1 MPEQLEILQYFWKAL
16 VVGLL
21 VTLCASLLGVT
32 LVLRRFSMIGDGL
45 SHIGF
50 GALAVAAAFGWAPL
64 PVAIPAVIA
73 AAFLLLRGG
82 GEKLR
87 GDAAV
92 ALLSAGCLALGV
104 LVLTLSGGSNVD
116 LMSYMFGSL
125 LYAKSADVLLCL
137 ALSVVVL
144 TGFGLFYHRIFSVT
158 FDEPFARAT
167 GVRTSAYQLLTAI
180 LTAVTIVLGMRMMGT
195 LLISSLVIFPALIAM
210 RVCKSFFGVT
220 LTAAASAVACY
231 LIGFALTCFSPRG
244 LPTGA
249 TIVTVNLCAFGL
261 FACIGWARSRRKAH
275 CDPPHSGAVE
285 GGFKT

>member
-1 MPEQLEILQYFWKAL
+1 MPEQWEILQYFWKAL

-64 PVAIPAVIA
+64 PVAIPAVIV

-92 ALLSAGCLALGV
+92 GMLSAGCLAIGV

-116 LMSYMFGSL
+116 LMGYMFGSL
-125 LYAKSADVLLCL
+125 LYATTLDVLLCL
-137 ALSVVVL
+137 VLSAVVL
-144 TGFGLFYHRIFSVT
+144 AGFVLFYHRIFSVT

-167 GVRTSAYQLLTAI
+167 GVRTTLYQLLTAI
-180 LTAVTIVLGMRMMGT
+180 LTAVTIVLGMRMLGT

-220 LTAAASAVACY
+220 LTAAIAAVVCY
-231 LIGFALTCFSPRG
+231 LAGFSLACFSPQG
-244 LPTGA
+244 LPAGA
-249 TIVTVNLCAFGL
+249 SIVAVNLFAFGL
-261 FACIGWARSRRKAH
+261 FACIGWLRSRRRAH
-275 CDPPHSGAVE
+275 CDPPFAGE
-285 GGFKT
+285 GGAP

>member
-1 MPEQLEILQYFWKAL
+1 MLIQLAILQYFWKAL

-64 PVAIPAVIA
+64 PVAIPAVVA

-82 GEKLR
+82 GAKLR

-92 ALLSAGCLALGV
+92 GLLSAGCLAVGV

-125 LYAKSADVLLCL
+125 LYAKTADVLLCL
-137 ALSVVVL
+137 ALSAVVL
-144 TGFGLFYHRIFSVT
+144 AGFVFFYNHIFSVT
-158 FDEPFARAT
+158 FDEPFARAI
-167 GVRTSAYQLLTAI
+167 GVPTNLYQFLTAI

-195 LLISSLVIFPALIAM
+195 LLISSLVIFPALTAM
-210 RVCKSFFGVT
+210 RVCKSFLGVT
-220 LTAAASAVACY
+220 VTAAAAAVACY
-231 LIGFALTCFSPRG
+231 LIGFSLACFSPRG
-244 LPTGA
+244 LPAGA
-249 TIVTVNLCAFGL
+249 TIVAVNLCAFVL
-261 FACIGWARSRRKAH
+261 FVWLGWARGRRRAH
-275 CDPPHSGAVE
+275 P
-285 GGFKT
+285 